1 MKKKKKSSKR
11 KKNKKNKLKY
21 LIKKSTLNKK
31 KSSNKK
37 NNKIIKKK
45 TKKNKIINRKSKK
58 NKVNNKK
65 TKKNKVNN
73 KKTKKLKSKKKH
85 IKSTQKINK
94 ISKQALI
101 SFLRFSDIVKSK
113 LKFDFNLDQFLQ
125 KFFQGISD
133 KIDSNLNSIK
143 IIIEEEKQRKKE
155 LKIKNMHLEKIN
167 AIKKSKIEKQLALET
182 KEREYKEEV
191 KLEKE
196 RKKDLQKF
204 IRLEQAEVRKEQAE
218 KQKKFLEQIKLE
230 KKIEQFRKRE
240 ALEIKNLEK
249 FVLSQERESYAG
261 VQGRIDA
268 IKEKYQKLRD
278 QKIRERIEQLGIEVT
293 DSDDRSALLEK
304 EKQYNLDRQKI
315 EFALESY
322 YRSMASCVFQLNKR
336 WIPKKMSLLRVLDY
350 RFERSEIYIKFD
362 EEEDHNWIM
371 LVYIKDNNPEAGIIV
386 EDKTNPEKNIS
397 TEYKS
402 NEIFKFSDD
411 LVDSLTNLLDR
422 ERKKRKAI

>member
-1 MKKKKKSSKR
+1 
-11 KKNKKNKLKY
+11 
-21 LIKKSTLNKK
+21 
-31 KSSNKK
+31 
-37 NNKIIKKK
+37 
-45 TKKNKIINRKSKK
+45 
-58 NKVNNKK
+58 
-65 TKKNKVNN
+65 
-73 KKTKKLKSKKKH
+73 
-85 IKSTQKINK
+85 
-94 ISKQALI
+94 
-101 SFLRFSDIVKSK
+101 
-113 LKFDFNLDQFLQ
+113 
-125 KFFQGISD
+125 
-133 KIDSNLNSIK
+133 
-143 IIIEEEKQRKKE
+143 

-411 LVDSLTNLLDR
+411 LVDSLTNLLDK
-422 ERKKRKAI
+422 EKKEKLFNLFSYFFINFISKVLNFFPLIFVF